1 MYILM
6 KDRLRGIHDA
16 QYIIDN
22 RRREQEEVE
31 QPHEKRC
38 DQSPNPP
45 GLGLR
50 GFGRAMRKAQYPVK
64 VRAPTNIFKYDG
76 S

>member
-6 KDRLRGIHDA
+6 KDHLRGIHDA

-22 RRREQEEVE
+22 WRREQEEVE
-31 QPHEKRC
+31 QPREKRC

-50 GFGRAMRKAQYPVK
+50 GFGHAMQ
-64 VRAPTNIFKYDG
+64 G
-76 S
+76 SIPCKGESTDQHFQI